1 MLTKFYTTLPSYLLG
16 IFFILAFVN
25 VQAQGSEMEPNNT
38 RAQANILLLN
48 GNISGAINPA
58 GDVDWF
64 QVTTTSDGQL
74 NITFDNTGNPDIKV
88 VTLFDND
95 GVTQLNTSNVG
106 DGVGGINTNGLASGT
121 YYIKING
128 NVGNETGTYKLS
140 DTLIVPA
147 RANDIEPNDNITQA
161 ERLPLND
168 SATGHLGYY
177 YNNRRDTTDWYKV
190 TTTADGQL
198 DIMFDNTGNP
208 DIKSVIL
215 YDTTG
220 APQLNSGNIGNGI
233 GGFNTNGLAPGTYYI
248 KITGTVSSDF
258 GPYKI
263 SDSLEVAKKT
273 NDKEPNNNFSQA
285 DMLAINDSVTG
296 HLGYYYNN
304 MRDTSDWYKLDLTA
318 RGKLKILLD
327 NSGNP
332 DIKSLNLYDASGTNL
347 VTRVG
352 VGNGL
357 GGFQTDTLATGI
369 YYIQIIGTNPN
380 DFGPYSLMDTL
391 YSALPV
397 TFINFDGK
405 ISGTAALLSWS
416 TATEENNKGFD
427 VERSQDGQNFLSIGF
442 VAGVGTS
449 SMVNN
454 YTFSDEKVA
463 NGSNYYRLRQEDI
476 DDNYSYSSIIRLDYS
491 KFNWFISG
499 NPLTSNSWIQLQ
511 LDKETNVAIR
521 VFSANGDVINIVNKG
536 RLSPGNYSLPLE
548 LDNKSKGVYIVQLI
562 TDNATYA
569 KTIVK

>member
-1 MLTKFYTTLPSYLLG
+1 
-16 IFFILAFVN
+16 
-25 VQAQGSEMEPNNT
+25 
-38 RAQANILLLN
+38 
-48 GNISGAINPA
+48 
-58 GDVDWF
+58 
-64 QVTTTSDGQL
+64 
-74 NITFDNTGNPDIKV
+74 
-88 VTLFDND
+88 
-95 GVTQLNTSNVG
+95 
-106 DGVGGINTNGLASGT
+106 
-121 YYIKING
+121 
-128 NVGNETGTYKLS
+128 
-140 DTLIVPA
+140 
-147 RANDIEPNDNITQA
+147 
-161 ERLPLND
+161 
-168 SATGHLGYY
+168 
-177 YNNRRDTTDWYKV
+177 
-190 TTTADGQL
+190 
-198 DIMFDNTGNP
+198 
-208 DIKSVIL
+208 
-215 YDTTG
+215 
-220 APQLNSGNIGNGI
+220 
-233 GGFNTNGLAPGTYYI
+233 
-248 KITGTVSSDF
+248 
-258 GPYKI
+258 
-263 SDSLEVAKKT
+263 
-273 NDKEPNNNFSQA
+273 
-285 DMLAINDSVTG
+285 
-296 HLGYYYNN
+296 
-304 MRDTSDWYKLDLTA
+304 
-318 RGKLKILLD
+318 
-327 NSGNP
+327 
-332 DIKSLNLYDASGTNL
+332 
-347 VTRVG
+347 
-352 VGNGL
+352 
-357 GGFQTDTLATGI
+357 
-369 YYIQIIGTNPN
+369 
-380 DFGPYSLMDTL
+380 MDTL